1 MAIPTPPSLP
11 FACAPSFH
19 ISRLSSIMV
28 LILFCTC
35 RLQEETA
42 NVESHLLNSEFTKT
56 ILSSF
61 STNKL
66 NSFDSNLLEPLLKLV
81 RLSPSIAASLAV
93 PEMLA
98 GISQRLGHKK
108 PVVRLNLLRL
118 VRIIIDACDPDLGMT
133 TGSATLDS
141 KQLQSLMSTIQRLAD
156 KDSAVLVRN
165 LASELVKLRVGLE
178 PFPDVLAA
186 PTVIPNS
193 PVPSSRRPGSGNR
206 RNNSYTPP
214 GLHVSMS
221 VPPTPSHAN
230 PRHRPSISTSGG
242 AYIEVAASP
251 RRTPASITHERDAIL
266 YRPRSRDGP
275 TGIPR
280 RVSGDVSAAASALSN
295 GSAPSSGSSSIPGKS
310 RLPRTSL
317 SYSRSSLS
325 GGQPPIISR
334 SESALSNKENVSRG
348 SSGSASGS
356 ATGSPAPISVI
367 ASGKRRNRAPSS
379 DLRWP

>member
-1 MAIPTPPSLP
+1 MAHSGRTGRRFLWQNKGLDFYVSLL
-11 FACAPSFH
+11 ADQYWQVTA
-19 ISRLSSIMV
+19 LDA
-28 LILFCTC
+28 ILVW
-35 RLQEETA
+35 LQEETA

-108 PVVRLNLLRL
+108 PVVRLNLCVL
-118 VRIIIDACDPDLGMT
+118 
-133 TGSATLDS
+133 SAS
-141 KQLQSLMSTIQRLAD
+141 SSMPSLMSTIQRLAD

-242 AYIEVAASP
+242 AYIEGRSDRNSAKSQWRCLCGSERSLEWKRVQQWQLVDPGQKPFAA
-251 RRTPASITHERDAIL
+251 DVFIL
-266 YRPRSRDGP
+266 LK
-275 TGIPR
+275 I
-280 RVSGDVSAAASALSN
+280 
-295 GSAPSSGSSSIPGKS
+295 
-310 RLPRTSL
+310 
-317 SYSRSSLS
+317 
-325 GGQPPIISR
+325 
-334 SESALSNKENVSRG
+334 
-348 SSGSASGS
+348 
-356 ATGSPAPISVI
+356 
-367 ASGKRRNRAPSS
+367 
-379 DLRWP
+379 